1 MSDREEGQT
10 SGMNRADF
18 VKRLAA
24 GAFAVPVIT
33 SFAMDG
39 LAQASVGQQ
48 WPNQSQGNQT
58 TPPDHQ
64 HPNQSYPNQ
73 QWPNQSYPNQGGGE
87 HSPSWPPVRP
97 GQDERRHILKA
108 IFRLF
113 GHRF

>member
-39 LAQASVGQQ
+39 LAQAAPRQQ
-48 WPNQSQGNQT
+48 SPNQA
-58 TPPDHQ
+58 
-64 HPNQSYPNQ
+64 YPNQ
-73 QWPNQSYPNQGGGE
+73 TYPNQTYPNQTYPNQTYPNQSYPNQGGGG
-87 HSPSWPPVRP
+87 WPPHPRK
-97 GQDERRHILKA
+97 DERRAILER
-108 IFRLF
+108 IFRFF
-113 GHRF
+113 GGRGL